1 MARESELTAPDD
13 GGLAAL
19 ARQGDRGAFAVLV
32 RRHQDRVFRFL
43 RRMLDS
49 RDEAMD
55 LTQDTF
61 MKAYEALPA
70 WRPQAQFGTW
80 LLQIARNAALD
91 QLRRRRLVEFVPVD
105 QALTLADAAPTPEQ
119 RLATSRRLALLDRA
133 LAQLPAEHREVLL
146 LREIEDLSYA
156 EIAAVLDV
164 AEGTVK
170 SRLAR
175 ARAALIAAHRHLTGE
190 PGDE

>member
-1 MARESELTAPDD
+1 MTAPDD
-13 GGLAAL
+13 GELAAR
-19 ARQGDRGAFAVLV
+19 ARQGDRRAFATLV

-49 RDEAMD
+49 RDDALD

-61 MKAYEALPA
+61 MKAYEALPG
-70 WRPQAQFGTW
+70 WQPQAQFGTR

-105 QALTLADAAPTPEQ
+105 EALALADAGPTPEQ
-119 RLATSRRLALLDRA
+119 RLATSWRLDLLERA
-133 LAQLPAEHREVLL
+133 LGRLPAEHREVLL

-170 SRLAR
+170 SRIAR
-175 ARAALIAAHRHLTGE
+175 ARAALITAHHRLTGE
-190 PGDE
+190 SRDE